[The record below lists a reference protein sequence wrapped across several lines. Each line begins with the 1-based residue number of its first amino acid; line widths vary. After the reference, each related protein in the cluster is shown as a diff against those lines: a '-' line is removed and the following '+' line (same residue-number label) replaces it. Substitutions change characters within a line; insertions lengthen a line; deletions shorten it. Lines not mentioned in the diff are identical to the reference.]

1 MILYNTCVLVSMH
14 LLTKYVSVISYFRCL
29 LYGVATNNTSMYTG
43 TLAVQSY
50 KLVEKRGGSQSTTG
64 VTAGDATAYEFSRMT
79 TKQDGLRCMVGG

>member
-1 MILYNTCVLVSMH
+1 
-14 LLTKYVSVISYFRCL
+14 
-29 LYGVATNNTSMYTG
+29 MYTG

-50 KLVEKRGGSQSTTG
+50 NLLEKRGGSQSTTG